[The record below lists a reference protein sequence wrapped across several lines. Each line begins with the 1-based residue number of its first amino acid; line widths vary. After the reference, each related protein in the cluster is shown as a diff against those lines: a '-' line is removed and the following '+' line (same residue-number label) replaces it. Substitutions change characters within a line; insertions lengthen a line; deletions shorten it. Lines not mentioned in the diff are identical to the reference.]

1 MKVLT
6 KREALDLLEGVTN
19 GDYIDNGSS
28 RAVYDIMFEGRECVM
43 KIALD
48 RQGRNQ
54 NVLEANLYMQCGG
67 TYLANIY
74 ARYSNVFLIC
84 EKVYMYDRDFVEE
97 VSEYGLDADSEISRW
112 DDDADEEIYINLW
125 EAYEYSSYEE
135 CQKVIDDVRDTYN
148 YLCDY
153 QGDTS
158 DNNQIGYRESGEAVA
173 YDYGY
178 STDQEWKDIVGK
190 IYRHVDRGTVLEE
203 CIEYIVENAEVEN
216 LVIEYEQN

>member
-1 MKVLT
+1 MKILS
-6 KREALDLLEGVTN
+6 KREALDLLADMTEE
-19 GDYIDNGSS
+19 DYIDNGSS
-28 RAVYDIMFEGRECVM
+28 RAVYDVMFEGRECVM
-43 KIALD
+43 KVALD

-54 NVLEANLYMQCGG
+54 NVLEARLYAECGG
-67 TYLANIY
+67 DYLANIY
-74 ARYSNVFLIC
+74 ARYSNVLLIC
-84 EKVYMYDRDFVEE
+84 EKVYMFGAGFVEN
-97 VSEYGLDADSEISRW
+97 VAEYGYEAEGELSHY
-112 DDDADEEIYINLW
+112 DEETDEEVYVELW
-125 EAYEYSSYEE
+125 EAYEFNNYDD
-135 CQKVIDDVRDTYN
+135 CQRVIDNVRDVYN

-203 CIEYIVENAEVEN
+203 CVEYITDNAEVED
-216 LVIEYEQN
+216 LEMEYE